1 MRRLV
6 SDTFALVIFSTLGAF
21 ATEML
26 VVGLTLE
33 QSLWT
38 RLLALPVIVL
48 TAWPYGIYRDG
59 LFARVPPTS
68 WWGKTILDTAAF
80 LSFQMP
86 IYAALMWMNGA
97 TSAQI
102 VTAILG
108 AIVVITV
115 SGRPYGLF
123 MEACRTLFRAHPA

>member
-1 MRRLV
+1 MRRLI

-21 ATEML
+21 ATEIII
-26 VVGLTLE
+26 VGLTLE

-48 TAWPYGIYRDG
+48 TAWPYCIFRDS
-59 LFARVPPTS
+59 LFAWTAPAS

-80 LSFQMP
+80 VSFQMP
-86 IYAALMWMNGA
+86 IYAGLLWMNGA

-108 AIVVITV
+108 AVVVISV

-123 MEACRTLFRAHPA
+123 MEGCRTLFRAHPV